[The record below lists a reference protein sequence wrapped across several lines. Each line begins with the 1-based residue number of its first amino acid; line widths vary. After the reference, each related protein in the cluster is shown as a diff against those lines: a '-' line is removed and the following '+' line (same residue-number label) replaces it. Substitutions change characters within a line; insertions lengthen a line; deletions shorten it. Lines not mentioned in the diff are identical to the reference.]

1 MAKIQFLQLPVPP
14 PTYFAATGNVPLA
27 AASLASAL
35 SSKEDP
41 IPNISPVVIPPEDT
55 DQMGDLMLLE
65 KMEKEGADFVGIS
78 LYLWNTERSLYLANE
93 LKKKS
98 KETQII
104 IGGPE
109 VNEDNPFVLNSSG
122 FDYAVSGEAEH
133 NFRYLIKNILEKAD
147 PSNVPNVA
155 YRDGAGVLSPF
166 GASNS
171 ADFPLTDFP
180 SPYTTGFLKVNPKRS
195 TYLETVRGC
204 KSQCTYCFYPKSSQT
219 LRTLNLD
226 ETKKLIVDLKDQG
239 ARELVFLDP
248 TFNHRPGFES
258 LLDLLMDINSD
269 GQMSMFAELRS
280 EGVTPHLAKKMRKA
294 GFNRIEL
301 GLQSVNTETLK
312 RVKRYGD
319 PKKVAEVAK
328 LLAGEGME
336 LLLDLIIG
344 LPGDGP
350 LDVEKGILF
359 FLEHGLGEWVQ
370 AFPLS
375 VLPGTAMRRTAK
387 EDGIL
392 FMPSPPY
399 RVIETSDFTTETL
412 VESIFLAEE
421 MLERRLDEFPRP
433 FLCEKKVDIRDR
445 TDLDFLKGLSAERKN
460 LMLLPHTRHHSVWF
474 WNVDWNLMD
483 AEVFDLIDLRIQKEP
498 YCTIDFVFP
507 LLLTPNKNTI
517 SKILNL
523 LNSKAPSYLNQVL
536 RHRDENLQRRLVFLI
551 NKETSE
557 HLQFL
562 EEHFDDPRFFIY
574 RQIHTSELKKMKKN
588 GFYLVEG
595 NLTEK
600 DFLTLSKQM
609 DSESVSF
616 TNRTWEERW
625 CVEVLGYGEI

>member
-41 IPNISPVVIPPEDT
+41 IQNISPVVIPPEDT

-65 KMEKEGADFVGIS
+65 KMEKEGADLVGIS

-93 LKKKS
+93 IKKKS
-98 KETQII
+98 KDTQII

-109 VNEDNPFVLNSSG
+109 VNEDNPFVLNSPG

-133 NFRYLIKNILEKAD
+133 NFRHLIRNILEKGN
-147 PSNVPNVA
+147 PTNLPNVA
-155 YRDGAGVLSPF
+155 FRDEAGVLSPF
-166 GASNS
+166 GVSNS

-204 KSQCTYCFYPKSSQT
+204 KSQCTYCFYPKSSQN

-280 EGVTPHLAKKMRKA
+280 EGVTSHLAKKMRKA

-301 GLQSVNTETLK
+301 GLQSVNPETLK

-328 LLAGEGME
+328 LLASEGME

-387 EDGIL
+387 EDGIQ
-392 FMPSPPY
+392 FMHSPPY

-433 FLCEKKVDIRDR
+433 FLCEKLSDLRDR
-445 TDLDFLKGLSAERKN
+445 TDLDFSKGSSAERKS
-460 LMLLPHTRHHSVWF
+460 LIVLPHTRHHSLWF

-483 AEVFDLIDLRIQKEP
+483 DEVFDLIDLRIQKEP

-507 LLLTPNKNTI
+507 VLVPPNQNTI

-523 LNSKAPSYLNQVL
+523 LNSKTPSYLNQVL

-551 NKETSE
+551 NDEIPE
-557 HLQFL
+557 QLQFL
-562 EEHFDDPRFFIY
+562 DQHFEDSRFFIY
-574 RQIHTSELKKMKKN
+574 RQIRTSELKKLN
-588 GFYLVEG
+588 TDGFYLVEG

-600 DFLTLSKQM
+600 DFLNLSKKM

-616 TNRTWEERW
+616 ANRVWEERW